1 MPQREPSDRHVRR
14 TLVGTVTSDRM
25 KNTITVLVERTFR
38 HPKYGKF
45 VRENKRYHAHDERE
59 EAGVGDRVEIM
70 ATRPISRLK
79 RWRLVRVV
87 EAAPERG
94 FEVAGAGAEARGAG
108 AAGPRSAAGEPA
120 GLEARP

>member
-94 FEVAGAGAEARGAG
+94 FEVAQARGSG
-108 AAGPRSAAGEPA
+108 AAGPESAAGEPA
-120 GLEARP
+120 GEEARP

>member
-1 MPQREPSDRHVRR
+1 MPQRDPTSRHVRR

-59 EAGVGDRVEIM
+59 EAGIGDRVEIM

-87 EAAPERG
+87 EAAAERG
-94 FEVAGAGAEARGAG
+94 FEVAGAEARGSGAADAG
-108 AAGPRSAAGEPA
+108 AEPA
-120 GLEARP
+120 VEEARS